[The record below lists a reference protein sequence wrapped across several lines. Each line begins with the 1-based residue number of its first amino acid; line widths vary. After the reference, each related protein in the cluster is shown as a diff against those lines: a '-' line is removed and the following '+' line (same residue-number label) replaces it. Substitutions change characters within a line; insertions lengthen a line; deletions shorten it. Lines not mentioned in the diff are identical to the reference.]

1 MYCYFTFR
9 YDGVT
14 HSSPAVSLDTSSED
28 KPSTPTDKLSNE
40 NKETPAAQ
48 NDNDGVKSE
57 SSPVDVADLQDSP
70 VLPDK
75 SGPPC
80 PVPSSAN
87 IKKSENDENIIVPHR
102 SNISSHP
109 NVEATSQ
116 NLSPG
121 DQASPSEVHV
131 TTSGKT
137 QGGRPDEEIPS
148 KGPFTSQKATL
159 PEVTFTDR
167 TPFQDE
173 TLVKDNDL
181 ATNKSSDAENS
192 WDRANQNSKPD
203 IESSLG
209 SRSVLGEACK
219 SVLPVS
225 TEEVEPHQTFDNLEQ
240 AVTTSVTPEKEETL
254 ISKNDRNQISSVP
267 EHVVETDS
275 NNNPDPNLT
284 PSLTAPTSTNSME
297 SDSGVNLESPIVVD
311 LTKEVNDLSDMIR
324 NREWV
329 VDAPHLEVVEKETAK
344 HAESSYP
351 VNQSQVVGDTQI
363 GKRMDMEKNNILD
376 DSLDMDTDA
385 EINLTDNPLETAQ
398 AAPPS
403 SRNYNILDYS
413 LEIDIPYKAAPQLYP
428 PQVILPVES
437 PSMNPKNNIGS
448 PDKNLKVELPIPS
461 SASKS
466 LVVHQQTPAT
476 SGLSDD
482 SLDEEIS
489 TVRVKS
495 DLVGNLEEP
504 VSASVTLGIVKGTL
518 SVDSLDEE
526 HTSITK
532 KSVPDSS
539 QVSHEIP
546 LPTVSSIKNVLSND
560 SLDEPAALISTSI
573 SQDNSSEQAS
583 TFNSHGQVTQSSYNH
598 HIGITVADE
607 SMIKEAGQSDG
618 KNVDVAETHKPTLSA
633 VESILSSGSTD
644 EPMDTLDE
652 SLDLSKYGNDE
663 EDDYSDDFLSDDDPY
678 APSASSSSSTIFS
691 TDTLEDRMDVLKEE
705 EEPGSEASLMNPDDI
720 FQKFPQT
727 METLDTYPCN
737 DGNEIRE
744 ELLANDVGE
753 EAEKSSIG
761 PIESLVDISGKGP
774 DSSVKPYMPLVQNTS
789 AAPYSAQFLVHAFQ
803 LQEEYDG
810 PLLEVLTKKL
820 DENIM
825 HTEYDSPICGKKGTG
840 ITEVLPEALL
850 IPVDDGFAVEP
861 KNESDTKLSAP
872 QVLQKDFEEVRELL
886 DTANVALEDAI
897 RESHARAV
905 EDQASLDMELQ
916 NALDAGNGQSHLHAE
931 QNETTQLSSLA
942 SDTQSKVQ
950 QVPAVDSLQSGNL
963 IAPNALLADSV
974 NAVPNLTVDMPEEK
988 HRSVQFVVEPSVP
1001 TQQESTSSVSDSLD
1015 GVISASFSSSATNNH
1030 ASTYQFANSQLT
1042 SSSLSAQA
1050 LTAESVASE
1059 IVQSVLMDTLS
1070 YLYTRSALSNALLTI
1085 DSADSMDDARSTPS
1099 SEKRYARFTV

>member
-1 MYCYFTFR
+1 M
-9 YDGVT
+9 
-14 HSSPAVSLDTSSED
+14 
-28 KPSTPTDKLSNE
+28 
-40 NKETPAAQ
+40 
-48 NDNDGVKSE
+48 
-57 SSPVDVADLQDSP
+57 
-70 VLPDK
+70 
-75 SGPPC
+75 
-80 PVPSSAN
+80 
-87 IKKSENDENIIVPHR
+87 
-102 SNISSHP
+102 
-109 NVEATSQ
+109 
-116 NLSPG
+116 
-121 DQASPSEVHV
+121 
-131 TTSGKT
+131 
-137 QGGRPDEEIPS
+137 
-148 KGPFTSQKATL
+148 
-159 PEVTFTDR
+159 
-167 TPFQDE
+167 
-173 TLVKDNDL
+173 
-181 ATNKSSDAENS
+181 
-192 WDRANQNSKPD
+192 
-203 IESSLG
+203 
-209 SRSVLGEACK
+209 
-219 SVLPVS
+219 
-225 TEEVEPHQTFDNLEQ
+225 
-240 AVTTSVTPEKEETL
+240 EKE
-254 ISKNDRNQISSVP
+254 N
-267 EHVVETDS
+267 
-275 NNNPDPNLT
+275 
-284 PSLTAPTSTNSME
+284 
-297 SDSGVNLESPIVVD
+297 
-311 LTKEVNDLSDMIR
+311 
-324 NREWV
+324 
-329 VDAPHLEVVEKETAK
+329 AK

-363 GKRMDMEKNNILD
+363 GERMDMEKNNILD
-376 DSLDMDTDA
+376 DSLDMNTDA
-385 EINLTDNPLETAQ
+385 EINLTHNPLEAAQ

-403 SRNYNILDYS
+403 SSNYNILDDS
-413 LEIDIPYKAAPQLYP
+413 LDIDTVSELNLKDIPYKAAPQLDP

-448 PDKNLKVELPIPS
+448 PDKNLKVELPIPN

-489 TVRVKS
+489 SVRVKS

-504 VSASVTLGIVKGTL
+504 VAAIVTLGIVKGSL
-518 SVDSLDEE
+518 SADSLDEE

-532 KSVPDSS
+532 KGVPDSS

-546 LPTVSSIKNVLSND
+546 LPTMSSIKNVLSND
-560 SLDEPAALISTSI
+560 SLDELAALLSTSI

-583 TFNSHGQVTQSSYNH
+583 TFNSDGQVTQSSYDH

-618 KNVDVAETHKPTLSA
+618 KNVDVAKSHKPTLSA

-663 EDDYSDDFLSDDDPY
+663 EDEYSDDFLSDDDPY

-727 METLDTYPCN
+727 METLDMYPCN

-753 EAEKSSIG
+753 EAEESSIG

-861 KNESDTKLSAP
+861 KNESDTKFSAP

-942 SDTQSKVQ
+942 SDSQSTVQ
-950 QVPAVDSLQSGNL
+950 QVPAVDSLQSRNS
-963 IAPNALLADSV
+963 IAPNATLAASL

-988 HRSVQFVVEPSVP
+988 HRSVQFVVEPSEP

-1015 GVISASFSSSATNNH
+1015 GIISASFSSSTTNNH

-1050 LTAESVASE
+1050 STAESVASE

-1099 SEKRYARFTV
+1099 SEKRYARFTVYELHLYMQNYI